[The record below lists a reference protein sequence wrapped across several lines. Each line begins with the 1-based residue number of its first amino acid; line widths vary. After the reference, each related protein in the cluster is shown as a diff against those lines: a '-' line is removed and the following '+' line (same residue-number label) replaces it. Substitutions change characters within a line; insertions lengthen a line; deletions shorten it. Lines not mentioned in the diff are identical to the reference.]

1 MFSDLKMTF
10 LELKCV
16 LTKMLQSKNTKNDL
30 SKEDYNK
37 LLQLDKEVR
46 QLNYDNTDIII
57 LNDNGIKITIEK
69 A

>member
-1 MFSDLKMTF
+1 MFSELKMTF

-16 LTKMLQSKNTKNDL
+16 LTKMLQSRNTKNDL